1 MGEQRL
7 PPFPTPTFKTL
18 YLSDPPCGVLE
29 VGTSGTSFRVELK
42 GLLLRP
48 GEQEYP
54 APPKCTSPCA
64 PAPWHTHVPC
74 CLGPGSLGAT
84 LKWGEVREHG
94 GACS

>member
-7 PPFPTPTFKTL
+7 PPSPTPTFKTL
-18 YLSDPPCGVLE
+18 YLSDPPCGELE

-54 APPKCTSPCA
+54 APPKCTSPRAHTCA
-64 PAPWHTHVPC
+64 M
-74 CLGPGSLGAT
+74 LPGTWELRCHPKVGRSQRT
-84 LKWGEVREHG
+84 R